1 MHTVSNELKLPDNY
15 VDMSVSEMEY
25 SGGFDWGKFLEI
37 AGLVTIL
44 AGFGTGLGAGLFTGT
59 AKQFVAGSAIAMVV
73 GGSAMAFTG
82 VGIKGN

>member
-1 MHTVSNELKLPDNY
+1 MHTVCNEMKMPGNY
-15 VDMSVSEMEY
+15 VDMSASEMEY

-44 AGFGTGLGAGLFTGT
+44 AGIGTGLGAGLYTGT
-59 AKQFVAGSAIAMVV
+59 ARQFVAGSGIAMVV
-73 GGSAMAFTG
+73 GGIGMAFTG